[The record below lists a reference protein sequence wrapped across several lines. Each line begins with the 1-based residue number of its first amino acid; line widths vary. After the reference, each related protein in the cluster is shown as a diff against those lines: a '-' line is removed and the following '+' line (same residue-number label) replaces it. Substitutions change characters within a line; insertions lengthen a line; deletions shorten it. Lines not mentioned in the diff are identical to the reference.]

1 MVKGDK
7 RLQIGSF
14 VSANPIF
21 TAPMAGI
28 TDRPFR
34 DILHRMGAGLVFTE
48 MVSEMCIR
56 DSYSVVY
63 FPAIRACF
71 LANP

>member
-1 MVKGDK
+1 M
-7 RLQIGSF
+7 QIGSF

-34 DILHRMGAGLVFTE
+34 DILHRMGGIGFYRNGKRYGIGL
-48 MVSEMCIR
+48 
-56 DSYSVVY
+56 
-63 FPAIRACF
+63 
-71 LANP
+71 